1 MFKEYGCYGVGICLR
16 GDNGMFVWFQGLTQP
31 QEAEVCG
38 LKEVLIWLGEMH
50 LAAVSTYLDC

>member
-1 MFKEYGCYGVGICLR
+1 VKCNIDAAMFKEYGCYGVGICLS
-16 GDNGMFVWFQGLTQP
+16 GDHGMFV
-31 QEAEVCG
+31 EAEVCG